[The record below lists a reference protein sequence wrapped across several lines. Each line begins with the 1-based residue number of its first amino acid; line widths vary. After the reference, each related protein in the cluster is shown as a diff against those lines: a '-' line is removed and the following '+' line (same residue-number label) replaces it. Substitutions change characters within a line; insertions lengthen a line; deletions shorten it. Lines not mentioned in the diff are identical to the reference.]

1 MSNRA
6 FHRLPCAFL
15 AACRSYSAHNKWKAC
30 LYESKNFFLTV
41 HNLRIF
47 CGFAASLLRTRT
59 AIQVP
64 VRHSKDLFG
73 RDCQFED
80 LSSKFLHRR
89 LSSISSL
96 FQFVSSFCSE
106 TIYSW
111 NGVVASLSVQSAW
124 SEFIGNEGRAKSGAH
139 GVGVQTFSVESSI
152 CTRRCFHEFLTTVFF
167 APNWPILVMWIFFS
181 VIKISW

>member
-30 LYESKNFFLTV
+30 LYESKKILTV

-106 TIYSW
+106 TIYSR
-111 NGVVASLSVQSAW
+111 NGVVASLSVQSGR
-124 SEFIGNEGRAKSGAH
+124 SEFIGNEGRARSGAH
-139 GVGVQTFSVESSI
+139 GAGVQTFSVESSI
-152 CTRRCFHEFLTTVFF
+152 CCRRCSREFLTFVFF
-167 APNWPILVMWIFFS
+167 APTDVNLFFGH
-181 VIKISW
+181 